1 MPPPLHRRETEELA
15 RVAQL
20 VDLQSVALCLHLE
33 PLLSLADGGRITMS
47 CSKKQAK
54 GIFALKFSEF

>member
-1 MPPPLHRRETEELA
+1 MIGLSDSEGSIFKI
-15 RVAQL
+15 
-20 VDLQSVALCLHLE
+20 DLQSVALCLHLE